1 MGIRPRVVCPHKF
14 CFLCRSSANR
24 RPENP
29 AGYASV
35 AVGGSS
41 APLNPQVRL
50 LTPDFQGVLRFGVIT
65 SRQLANRISLT
76 SHGTVFMHRHFNTSL
91 IFPRHALNFT
101 SENICKW
108 AYENL
113 ELFYRWLRPHGGKSR
128 LMDKELKKGAALL
141 VFLPFD
147 PLAESQPQIDEVA
160 DIALQYHNCNRIPTL
175 SPSLEAMGIRTS
187 PEYSAFQSSRF
198 LCCNTVVIPQWH
210 SVSRKHNVCELCIN
224 HSLSIQ
230 PTKLEAGHC
239 QFQEMGAALDSFYLR
254 EHTFTRFMS
263 PNVECSN
270 IHDLHNPF
278 RYYSACCK
286 TVNTSLA
293 NNTAFL
299 HPSAIW
305 RHGYIT
311 FSQVKEAHKD
321 PQNIVPHIEDDI
333 YLPFRTTSVTGL
345 KCITNKTLHFYLL
358 DSYLHWTFAVRLGA
372 SENETMKKFVT
383 IVNLPEE
390 IHHVLDQK
398 EAIKKNPLEA
408 FIHNYSIPYSPLK
421 RHLVGDTNSETL
433 RDTLIKEVTTKT
445 FNDTV
450 MDPEKLKSADLRPG
464 NSICL
469 LKIARHIVLCKRGL
483 SLRINAAKNDLPWE
497 YMVDRFPTILFFP
510 SDRKH
515 LSVKFPDAP
524 INLPNLVRFVIRYSS
539 RRSSSEVHGQAAPNP
554 PTKAGS
560 LQAQMVLL
568 ENDVHKLRREVH
580 TLQLAKDQLSRQL
593 SEVRHE
599 KRQLTIHAHTLEK
612 RNTELQLQGNELEK
626 LYEQKKQE
634 LDDTVEKLQELA
646 DASENLLTE
655 NTLLKILMASM
666 KEERKAALTETS
678 SSSDEHLLE
687 KSDSQREEL

>member
-1 MGIRPRVVCPHKF
+1 MQFRLRLSLRQLLIQM
-14 CFLCRSSANR
+14 AR
-24 RPENP
+24 RPDLLCGAIVLSCTLILSVKFAYSRAKNVVSP
-29 AGYASV
+29 ARPPVRFFSP
-35 AVGGSS
+35 S
-41 APLNPQVRL
+41 APIIDLYLGQLDQVERLRSNSDVTLIYFYAPWCGESISARVAIEQVAKKLSDQVQFIAINCWWNQGKCRKQKNFYYYPVIYVYYRRFGPIEYTGPFTAAYLEKFVRRVIAPLVYIPSEERLKKFLSHYEPGVLGYFEFNTSPQPPGY
-50 LTPDFQGVLRFGVIT
+50 LTFLMSALQALKRDFQGVLRFGVIT

-147 PLAESQPQIDEVA
+147 PLAESQPQIDEDV
-160 DIALQYHNCNRIPTL
+160 LLFYYT
-175 SPSLEAMGIRTS
+175 
-187 PEYSAFQSSRF
+187 
-198 LCCNTVVIPQWH
+198 QWCGFC
-210 SVSRKHNVCELCIN
+210 SVLN
-224 HSLSIQ
+224 
-230 PTKLEAGHC
+230 
-239 QFQEMGAALDSFYLR
+239 
-254 EHTFTRFMS
+254 
-263 PNVECSN
+263 
-270 IHDLHNPF
+270 
-278 RYYSACCK
+278 
-286 TVNTSLA
+286 
-293 NNTAFL
+293 
-299 HPSAIW
+299 
-305 RHGYIT
+305 
-311 FSQVKEAHKD
+311 
-321 PQNIVPHIEDDI
+321 
-333 YLPFRTTSVTGL
+333 
-345 KCITNKTLHFYLL
+345 
-358 DSYLHWTFAVRLGA
+358 
-372 SENETMKKFVT
+372 
-383 IVNLPEE
+383 
-390 IHHVLDQK
+390 HVLIQL
-398 EAIKKNPLEA
+398 AH
-408 FIHNYSIPYSPLK
+408 FFQ
-421 RHLVGDTNSETL
+421 
-433 RDTLIKEVTTKT
+433 
-445 FNDTV
+445 FNQMFTV
-450 MDPEKLKSADLRPG
+450 S
-464 NSICL
+464 
-469 LKIARHIVLCKRGL
+469 
-483 SLRINAAKNDLPWE
+483 RINAAKNDLPWE